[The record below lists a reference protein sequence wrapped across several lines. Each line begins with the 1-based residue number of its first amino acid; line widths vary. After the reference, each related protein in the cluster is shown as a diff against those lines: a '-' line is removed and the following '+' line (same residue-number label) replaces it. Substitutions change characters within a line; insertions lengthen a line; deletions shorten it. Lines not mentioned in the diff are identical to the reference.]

1 VDFGCFWG
9 SFYLGGDFCLCFLLK
24 LSEMKFK
31 KLADYFSAL
40 EATSSRLKIT
50 EILADLLKEASTQEV
65 GKICYLSLGR
75 LAPLYAGVE
84 FNLAEKLMIKV
95 FAQAFGQPEEK
106 IRQEFKKTGD
116 LGETAYKLK
125 TQNLKLKTQIS
136 NLTVNDVYQRLL
148 EIAKEAGEGSVE
160 RKIGKMAALI
170 NELDPLSSKYVVR
183 IPLGRLR
190 LGFSELTILDALSW
204 MLVGD
209 KSKREEI
216 EAAYNVRADV
226 GEIVKNVKCQMSNV
240 KSSGLNLKKI
250 FEELGKIKPQVG
262 IPIMPALCQR
272 LPTPEEMIEKMGLV
286 AAEPKFD
293 GTRLQV
299 HYRRSSLDVSME
311 NHSWSV
317 RIFTRNLENVTAMF
331 PDIVEGVKKE
341 VRAKEAIL
349 DGEAIGFDPKTG
361 KFLLFQ
367 ETIKRKR
374 KYEVDKK
381 AKEIPLK
388 YFVFD
393 ILYKDGESL
402 LDLPLEKRRKI
413 LEKTLSPTNKRIV
426 LTPQII
432 TNSPEELRRFHDEQI
447 AKGLEGA
454 VVKKWQAGYEPGRRG
469 YTWVKFKAEK
479 KGKRGGGLKDT
490 LDCVVMGYYKGKG
503 KRAAFGIGAF
513 LVGVRESE
521 NSDRFLTISKIGTGL
536 TDEQWRELKFK
547 IENLK
552 LKIEEKP
559 KQYLVD
565 KNLTPDV
572 WAAPGLVVEIE
583 ADNITVSPVHTAGLA
598 LRFPRLLRFREDK
611 SPEQAT
617 TLAEAKRLYRM
628 QK

>member
-1 VDFGCFWG
+1 
-9 SFYLGGDFCLCFLLK
+9 
-24 LSEMKFK
+24 MKFQ
-31 KLADYFSAL
+31 KLAEYFSKL
-40 EATSSRLKIT
+40 EATTSRLEIT
-50 EILADLLKEASTQEV
+50 AILADLLKEASAEEV
-65 GKICYLSLGR
+65 AKICYLSLGQ

-95 FAQAFGQPEEK
+95 LAKAFGQKEEK
-106 IRQEFKKTGD
+106 IRQEFKAIGD

-125 TQNLKLKTQIS
+125 IPNSNPPAGGQIPNKLQIPACPAGRQNSK
-136 NLTVNDVYQRLL
+136 LTVNQVYERLL
-148 EIAKEAGEGSVE
+148 KIAKESGEGSVE
-160 RKIGKMAALI
+160 RKIEKMAALI
-170 NELDPLSSKYVVR
+170 NELDPLSAKYVVR

-226 GEIVKNVKCQMSNV
+226 GEIAKQFKI
-240 KSSGLNLKKI
+240 LNLKFKI
-250 FEELGKIKPQVG
+250 ERVKPQVG

-272 LPTPEEMIEKMGLV
+272 LPTPEEMIKKMGLV

-299 HYRRSSLDVSME
+299 HFRRPDLVA
-311 NHSWSV
+311 
-317 RIFTRNLENVTAMF
+317 IFTRNLENVTAMF

-341 VRAKEAIL
+341 VWAKEAIL

-361 KFLLFQ
+361 KFLPFQ

-374 KYEVDKK
+374 KYEIDKK

-402 LDLPLEKRRKI
+402 LNLPLEKRRKI
-413 LEKTLSPTNKRIV
+413 LEKTLLPTNKRV
-426 LTPQII
+426 VVTPQII
-432 TNSPEELRRFHDEQI
+432 TNNSEELRRFHDEQI

-454 VVKKWQAGYEPGRRG
+454 VVKKWQAAYEPGRRG

-503 KRAAFGIGAF
+503 KRAVFGIGAF

-552 LKIEEKP
+552 LKTEEKP

-565 KNLTPDV
+565 KNLVPDV
-572 WAAPGLVVEIE
+572 WAVPGLVVEIE

-617 TLAEAKRLYRM
+617 TLAEAKKLYRM

>member
-1 VDFGCFWG
+1 
-9 SFYLGGDFCLCFLLK
+9 
-24 LSEMKFK
+24 MKFQ
-31 KLADYFSAL
+31 KLAEYFAEL
-40 EATSSRLKIT
+40 EKTSSRLKIT
-50 EILADLLKEASTQEV
+50 EILASLLREASPEEV
-65 GKICYLSLGR
+65 AKICYLSLGQ

-95 FAQAFGQPEEK
+95 LAKAFGQKEEK
-106 IRQEFKKTGD
+106 IRQEFKATGD
-116 LGETAYKLK
+116 LGETVY
-125 TQNLKLKTQIS
+125 NLKSQTRLPDGQVSNVKSTSKIL
-136 NLTVNDVYQRLL
+136 NLTVGEVYERLL
-148 EIAKEAGEGSVE
+148 GIAKESGEGSVE
-160 RKIGKMAALI
+160 RKIEKMAALI
-170 NELDPLSSKYVVR
+170 NKLDPLSAKYVVR

-226 GEIVKNVKCQMSNV
+226 GEIAKQFKI
-240 KSSGLNLKKI
+240 LNLKFKI
-250 FEELGKIKPQVG
+250 EKVKPQVG

-272 LPTPEEMIEKMGLV
+272 LPTPEEMIKKMGLV

-299 HYRRSSLDVSME
+299 HFRRPDLVA
-311 NHSWSV
+311 
-317 RIFTRNLENVTAMF
+317 IFTRNLENVTAMF

-341 VRAKEAIL
+341 VKAKEAIL

-361 KFLLFQ
+361 KFLPFQ

-374 KYEVDKK
+374 KYEIDQK

-393 ILYKDGESL
+393 ILYKDGKSL
-402 LDLPLEKRRKI
+402 LNLPLEKRRKI
-413 LEKTLSPTNKRIV
+413 LEETLPPKNERIV

-432 TNSPEELRRFHDEQI
+432 TQSAEELRRFYEEQV

-454 VVKKWQAGYEPGRRG
+454 VVKKWQAAYEPGRRG

-479 KGKRGGGLKDT
+479 KGKRGGRLADT

-536 TDEQWRELKFK
+536 TDEQWRELKVK
-547 IENLK
+547 SEK
-552 LKIEEKP
+552 LKVKSQP
-559 KQYLVD
+559 KEYKVD
-565 KNLTPDV
+565 KNLAPDV
-572 WAAPGLVVEIE
+572 WCQPQLVVEIE

-611 SPEQAT
+611 SPTEVT
-617 TLAEAKRLYRM
+617 TLVEAKRLYRM
-628 QK
+628 QR

>member
-1 VDFGCFWG
+1 
-9 SFYLGGDFCLCFLLK
+9 
-24 LSEMKFK
+24 MRFK
-31 KLADYFSAL
+31 KLAEYFANL
-40 EATSSRLKIT
+40 EETTSRLEIT
-50 EILADLLKEASTQEV
+50 AILADLLRGASPEEV
-65 GKICYLSLGR
+65 ARICYLSLGR

-95 FAQAFGQPEEK
+95 LAQAFEQPEEK

-125 TQNLKLKTQIS
+125 IQNPKARFAGFLRNAKIQNKFQIS
-136 NLTVNDVYQRLL
+136 RLAAGPRQRRWQNSELTVSEVYERLL
-148 EIAKEAGEGSVE
+148 EIAKESGEGSVE
-160 RKIGKMAALI
+160 RKISKMAALI
-170 NELDPLSSKYVVR
+170 NELDPLGAKYVVR

-209 KSKREEI
+209 KSKREGI

-226 GEIVKNVKCQMSNV
+226 GEVAKNIKY
-240 KSSGLNLKKI
+240 KKANI
-250 FEELGKIKPQVG
+250 KYKNIQKIIDEIKNIKPTLG

-272 LPTPEEMIEKMGLV
+272 LPNPEEMIEKMGLV

-299 HYRRSSLDVSME
+299 HYLGFSPGVPIGKHTRCVK
-311 NHSWSV
+311 
-317 RIFTRNLENVTAMF
+317 IFTRNLEDVTAMF

-341 VRAKEAIL
+341 VKTKEAIL

-361 KFLLFQ
+361 KFLPFQ

-374 KYEVDKK
+374 KYEINQK

-402 LDLPLEKRRKI
+402 LNLPLEKRRKI
-413 LEKTLSPTNKRIV
+413 LEKVLPMTNERIV

-432 TNSPEELRRFHDEQI
+432 TDNPEELRRFHDEQV

-454 VVKKWQAGYEPGRRG
+454 VVKKWQAAYEPGRRG

-536 TDEQWRELKFK
+536 TDEQWREIHKK
-547 IENLK
+547 CQMSNVKCQI
-552 LKIEEKP
+552 KP
-559 KQYLVD
+559 KEYKVD

-572 WAAPGLVVEIE
+572 WCEPKIMVEIE

>member
-1 VDFGCFWG
+1 
-9 SFYLGGDFCLCFLLK
+9 
-24 LSEMKFK
+24 
-31 KLADYFSAL
+31 
-40 EATSSRLKIT
+40 
-50 EILADLLKEASTQEV
+50 
-65 GKICYLSLGR
+65 
-75 LAPLYAGVE
+75 VE

-95 FAQAFGQPEEK
+95 LAKAFGGKEEK
-106 IRQEFKKTGD
+106 IRQEFKASGD

-125 TQNLKLKTQIS
+125 IQNPIRQLADKIQNKSQIQNLKL
-136 NLTVNDVYQRLL
+136 TVNEVYERLL
-148 EIAKEAGEGSVE
+148 EIAKESGEGSVE
-160 RKIGKMAALI
+160 RKVEKMAALI
-170 NELDPLSSKYVVR
+170 NELDPLSAKYVVR

-204 MLVGD
+204 MLVGN

-226 GEIVKNVKCQMSNV
+226 GEIAKQFKI
-240 KSSGLNLKKI
+240 LNLKFKI
-250 FEELGKIKPQVG
+250 ERVKPQVG

-272 LPTPEEMIEKMGLV
+272 LPTPEEMIKKMGLV
-286 AAEPKFD
+286 AAEPKLD

-299 HYRRSSLDVSME
+299 HYRCYSPGVSIE
-311 NHSWSV
+311 NHSRCV
-317 RIFTRNLENVTAMF
+317 KIFTRNLENVTAMF

-361 KFLLFQ
+361 KFLPFQ

-374 KYEVDKK
+374 KYEIDQK

-402 LDLPLEKRRKI
+402 LNLPLEKRRKI
-413 LEKTLSPTNKRIV
+413 LEETLSPKNERIV

-432 TNSPEELRRFHDEQI
+432 TQSAEELRRFYEEQV

-454 VVKKWQAGYEPGRRG
+454 VVKKWQAAYEPGRRG

-479 KGKRGGGLKDT
+479 KGKRGGRLADT

-552 LKIEEKP
+552 LKTEEKP

-565 KNLTPDV
+565 KNLIPDI

-583 ADNITVSPVHTAGLA
+583 ADNITISPVHTAGLA

-611 SPEQAT
+611 SPTEVT
-617 TLAEAKRLYRM
+617 TLVEAKRLYRM

>member
-1 VDFGCFWG
+1 
-9 SFYLGGDFCLCFLLK
+9 
-24 LSEMKFK
+24 MKFQ
-31 KLADYFSAL
+31 KLAWCFSKL
-40 EATSSRLKIT
+40 EATTSRLEIT
-50 EILADLLKEASTQEV
+50 AILADLLKEASEEEV
-65 GKICYLSLGR
+65 AKICYLSLGQ

-95 FAQAFGQPEEK
+95 LAKAFGEKEEK
-106 IRQEFKKTGD
+106 IRQEFKEIGD
-116 LGETAYKLK
+116 LGETVYKLK
-125 TQNLKLKTQIS
+125 LRITNYGLRIKK
-136 NLTVNDVYQRLL
+136 LTVNEVYERLL
-148 EIAKEAGEGSVE
+148 EIAKESGEGSVE
-160 RKIGKMAALI
+160 RKIDKMAALI
-170 NELDPLSSKYVVR
+170 DELDPLSAKYVVR

-226 GEIVKNVKCQMSNV
+226 GEVAKNIKYKIANIKYKNVQ
-240 KSSGLNLKKI
+240 KI
-250 FEELGKIKPQVG
+250 IDEIKNIKPTLG

-293 GTRLQV
+293 GTRLQI
-299 HYRRSSLDVSME
+299 HCQRSSPGVPIGS
-311 NHSWSV
+311 HSRCANV
-317 RIFTRNLENVTAMF
+317 KIFTRNLENVTAMF

-341 VRAKEAIL
+341 VKAKEVIL

-361 KFLLFQ
+361 KFLPFQ

-393 ILYKDGESL
+393 ILYKDGENL

-413 LEKTLSPTNKRIV
+413 LEETLSAKNERIV

-432 TNSPEELRRFHDEQI
+432 TDNPEELRRFHDEQI

-454 VVKKWQAGYEPGRRG
+454 VVKKWQAAYEPGRRG

-479 KGKRGGGLKDT
+479 KGKRGGRLLDT

-513 LVGVRESE
+513 LVGIRESE

-536 TDEQWRELKFK
+536 TDEQWKELKVK
-547 IENLK
+547 SEK
-552 LKIEEKP
+552 LKVKSQP
-559 KQYLVD
+559 KEYKVD
-565 KNLTPDV
+565 KNLIPDV
-572 WAAPGLVVEIE
+572 WCQPQLVVEIE

-611 SPEQAT
+611 SPTEAT
-617 TLAEAKRLYRM
+617 TLAEAKKLYRM
-628 QK
+628 QKN

>member
-1 VDFGCFWG
+1 
-9 SFYLGGDFCLCFLLK
+9 
-24 LSEMKFK
+24 MKFQN
-31 KLADYFSAL
+31 LAQYFSKL
-40 EATSSRLKIT
+40 EATTSRLEIT
-50 EILADLLKEASTQEV
+50 AILADLLKEASVEEV
-65 GKICYLSLGR
+65 DRICYLSLGQ

-95 FAQAFGQPEEK
+95 LAKVFGQKEEE
-106 IRQEFKKTGD
+106 IRQEFKETGD
-116 LGETAYKLK
+116 LGEAAYKFK
-125 TQNLKLKTQIS
+125 IQNSKFKMTMQSSKLE
-136 NLTVNDVYQRLL
+136 VNEVYEKLL
-148 EIAKEAGEGSVE
+148 EIAKESGEGSVE
-160 RKIGKMAALI
+160 RKIEKMAVLI
-170 NELDPLSSKYVVR
+170 NELDPLSAKYVVR

-204 MLVGD
+204 MLVGN

-226 GEIVKNVKCQMSNV
+226 GEIAKQFKI
-240 KSSGLNLKKI
+240 LNLKFKI
-250 FEELGKIKPQVG
+250 EKVKPQVG

-293 GTRLQV
+293 GQRLQV
-299 HYRRSSLDVSME
+299 HYRAFSPGVSAV
-311 NHSWSV
+311 NHSRCV

-331 PDIVEGVKKE
+331 PDIVGGAKKE
-341 VRAKEAIL
+341 IKAREAIL

-361 KFLLFQ
+361 EFLPFQ

-402 LDLPLEKRRKI
+402 LNLPLEKRRKI
-413 LEKTLSPTNKRIV
+413 LEETLSTKNERIV

-432 TNSPEELRRFHDEQI
+432 TDNPEELRRFHDEQV

-454 VVKKWQAGYEPGRRG
+454 VVKKWQAAYEPGRRG

-479 KGKRGGGLKDT
+479 RGKRGGGLKDT
-490 LDCVVMGYYKGKG
+490 LDCVLMGYYKGKG
-503 KRAAFGIGAF
+503 KRAAFGIGTF
-513 LVGVRESE
+513 LVGVRDSE

-536 TDEQWRELKFK
+536 TDEQWRELKVK
-547 IENLK
+547 SEK
-552 LKIEEKP
+552 LKVKSQP
-559 KQYLVD
+559 KEYKVD
-565 KNLTPDV
+565 KNLVPDV
-572 WAAPGLVVEIE
+572 WCQPQLVVEIE

>member
-1 VDFGCFWG
+1 
-9 SFYLGGDFCLCFLLK
+9 
-24 LSEMKFK
+24 MKFQ
-31 KLADYFSAL
+31 KLAWYFSKL
-40 EATSSRLKIT
+40 EATTSRLEIT
-50 EILADLLKEASTQEV
+50 AILADLLKEASGEEV
-65 GKICYLSLGR
+65 AKICYLSLGQ
-75 LAPLYAGVE
+75 LAPLYAGIE

-95 FAQAFGQPEEK
+95 LAKAFAEKEEK
-106 IRQEFKKTGD
+106 IRQEFKETGD

-125 TQNLKLKTQIS
+125 LRITNYGLRIKK
-136 NLTVNDVYQRLL
+136 LTVSEVYERLL
-148 EIAKEAGEGSVE
+148 GIAKESGEGSVE
-160 RKIGKMAALI
+160 RKIEKMAALI
-170 NELDPLSSKYVVR
+170 NELDPLSAKYVVR

-226 GEIVKNVKCQMSNV
+226 GEIAKNIKYKIVNIKYKNVQ
-240 KSSGLNLKKI
+240 KI
-250 FEELGKIKPQVG
+250 IDEIKNIKPTLG
-262 IPIMPALCQR
+262 IPIMPGLCQR

-293 GTRLQV
+293 GTRLQIHFRQPDFV
-299 HYRRSSLDVSME
+299 MV
-311 NHSWSV
+311 
-317 RIFTRNLENVTAMF
+317 FTRNLENVTAMF

-341 VRAKEAIL
+341 VKAKKVIL

-361 KFLLFQ
+361 KFLPFQ

-374 KYEVDKK
+374 KYEVDQK

-388 YFVFD
+388 YFAFD

-402 LDLPLEKRRKI
+402 LNLPLAKRRKI
-413 LEKTLSPTNKRIV
+413 LEETLSQKNQRIA
-426 LTPQII
+426 LTLQII
-432 TNSPEELRRFHDEQI
+432 TQRADELRRFHDEQV
-447 AKGLEGA
+447 AKGLEGS
-454 VVKKWQAGYEPGRRG
+454 VVKKWQAAYEPGRRG

-479 KGKRGGGLKDT
+479 KGKRGGRLADT

-513 LVGVRESE
+513 LVGIRESE

-536 TDEQWRELKFK
+536 TDEQWRELKTK
-547 IENLK
+547 SEK
-552 LKIEEKP
+552 LKVKGQP
-559 KQYLVD
+559 KEYKVD
-565 KNLTPDV
+565 KNLIPDV
-572 WAAPGLVVEIE
+572 WCQPQLVVEIE

-611 SPEQAT
+611 SPTEAT
-617 TLAEAKRLYRM
+617 TLEEAKKLYRM